1 MTSLIKKFKKVVILD
16 TVIFY
21 PEHRKLLNSI
31 AEEVLEYPTSLPDGL
46 EKQYTESPE
55 LFLNKQCY
63 TQIATDNTPL
73 QLLMNRV
80 DGADVIISCW
90 TDIPD
95 EILRLN
101 PQLKLIVFWT
111 HEREHRVNLKLAEE
125 LGITVTNVPDY
136 GTDAVAEVVFAGLWQ
151 LLLRN
156 FGTKNNMREADKISH
171 AIVAYV
177 FNYFRKLQ
185 DNEKRTRSGKFTHH
199 FHKIGLAKFDFV
211 QKNIDELIPEQL
223 IEYKKV
229 GLLNIEKAREA
240 INILSAFGITSAQ
253 YKNTDTSLASYYKF
267 LAENDLVFFDRRSI
281 DESELTKIKTM
292 FGDKLVDA
300 SQLPSAEYPFK
311 NKIFGVIGLGRIGI
325 KVATIA
331 KKIGF
336 DVVYYSKTRKSE
348 LEDQLGIKYLE
359 LSTLVEVA
367 DVVSL
372 HVPAHKAENLLDS
385 TLIEKLKCK
394 SIFINTADG
403 NAIDQTALT
412 KRMLAT
418 ETFAY
423 LDVYPGLPRKDV
435 LGMPMADKTDW
446 KIHKE
451 LQNNVLAYRAGWKTQ
466 ESIKIKTYKL
476 LGEMINF
483 LVGKKDELILPNEL

>member
-1 MTSLIKKFKKVVILD
+1 MTTLNNKFKKVVVLD

-21 PEHRKLLNSI
+21 PEHRRLLNSI
-31 AEEVLEYPTSLPDGL
+31 SEEVLEYPTSLPDGL
-46 EKQYTESPE
+46 EKQYAESPE

-63 TQIATDNTPL
+63 TQIASDNTPL

-101 PQLKLIVFWT
+101 PQLKLIIFWT
-111 HEREHRVNLKLAEE
+111 HEREHRVNLKLARE
-125 LGITVTNVPDY
+125 LGITVANVPDY

-156 FGTKNNMREADKISH
+156 FGTKTNTESGDKIANSIIGH
-171 AIVAYV
+171 V

-199 FHKIGLAKFDFV
+199 FHKIGLAKFNFD

-229 GLLNIEKAREA
+229 GLLNIIKADEVLHM
-240 INILSAFGITSAQ
+240 LSAFGIICEQ
-253 YKNTDTSLASYYKF
+253 YKNKDTSLAAYYKF
-267 LAENDLVFFDRRSI
+267 LAENDLVFFDSKSI
-281 DESELTKIKTM
+281 NQSEIIKIKSM

-300 SQLPSAEYPFK
+300 GQLPSTNYSFN
-311 NKIFGVIGLGRIGI
+311 NKTFGVIGLGRIGI
-325 KVATIA
+325 KVASIA
-331 KKIGF
+331 KRLGF
-336 DVVYYSKTRKSE
+336 EVIYYSKKQKIE
-348 LEDQLGIKYLE
+348 LENELGIKYVALE
-359 LSTLVEVA
+359 TLVETS
-367 DVVSL
+367 DIVSV
-372 HVPAHKAENLLDS
+372 HVPAHKAENLLDGD
-385 TLIEKLKCK
+385 LIAKLKHK
-394 SIFINTADG
+394 STFINTADG
-403 NAIDQTALT
+403 NAINQRALT
-412 KRMLAT
+412 ERMLAG
-418 ETFAY
+418 EVFAY

-435 LGMPMADKTDW
+435 LGIPMADKTDW

-451 LQNNVLAYRAGWKTQ
+451 LSNNVLAYRAGWKTQ

-476 LGEMINF
+476 LGEMIGF
-483 LVGKKDELILPNEL
+483 LVGKKDELLLPDEL